1 MLIISK
7 RRFLPILT
15 FLALSLYCLYIYLPN
30 KLANIISSKNTL
42 EKVNQLYRKEFD
54 SVVTQYCNSS
64 SNQVNASLCLNQ
76 LEQLDRKY
84 NRIKSTSGYYHPKF
98 ECLDKPKL
106 TFNTFWKI
114 GISDKS
120 AKFSLRML
128 KLNVMS
134 FLATQNLHCSRLVIW
149 KLASFPRELE
159 SEIID
164 TFAEYIQNDLVEM
177 REFDV
182 ELMCRRGAIN
192 EPYSH
197 FYKSGICLEAL
208 EKGTSPSLGFLLS
221 SVSLSDFLR
230 FMVLDFDGG
239 GIYTD
244 GDVIF
249 LKDMRVLLG
258 ERNFCYRWSNMDYYN
273 TAILGIYIYIYIYVF
288 FEFNLQW
295 GSVMS

>member
-15 FLALSLYCLYIYLPN
+15 LLALSLYGLYIYLPT
-30 KLANIISSKNTL
+30 KLANIISFKNTL

-64 SNQVNASLCLNQ
+64 SNQVNASSCLNQ
-76 LEQLDRKY
+76 LDQLDRKY
-84 NRIKSTSGYYHPKF
+84 SRIKSTNGYYHPKF

-114 GISDKS
+114 RISDKS

-134 FLATQNLHCSRLVIW
+134 FLVTQNLYCSRLVIW

-164 TFAEYIQNDLVEM
+164 TFAEYIRNDLVVM

-182 ELMCRRGAIN
+182 ELMCRRAIN
-192 EPYSH
+192 KSSYSH
-197 FYKSGICLEAL
+197 FHKSGICLKAL
-208 EKGTSPSLGFLLS
+208 EKGESPPSFGFLLS

-249 LKDMRVLLG
+249 LKDMRVLLS

-273 TAILGIYIYIYIYVF
+273 TAILGIYICII
-288 FEFNLQW
+288 
-295 GSVMS
+295 